1 INLKAQ
7 NIAGGTINADNV
19 EISNGRV
26 TINKDGVTVT
36 DANFLVRDA
45 RTGFTHTVNTS
56 TNLLYDHSFET
67 IKADGTAIGE
77 FYLNMEWATL
87 SSDLN
92 SSFYQ
97 WARVGT
103 PKMCSAHTY
112 DAPVEASPFGWNAA
126 LLNQSNYVAQR
137 FNATAGK
144 QYTISFHAAK
154 PFGGL
159 AAGQPRLIIEHMKD
173 NNVVH
178 SETKDFAIPATPAGE
193 CVRYGVTV
201 TAHANIAGGRSS
213 SIRVRFLTTNA
224 NWCVFDGVQAVTGNR
239 AAPYDAEDS
248 LWKFGQNRIKLD
260 AVNIRKLYG
269 NDIEGDVVRSA
280 NFQVPYKQSR

>member
-1 INLKAQ
+1 
-7 NIAGGTINADNV
+7 
-19 EISNGRV
+19 
-26 TINKDGVTVT
+26 
-36 DANFLVRDA
+36 
-45 RTGFTHTVNTS
+45 
-56 TNLLYDHSFET
+56 
-67 IKADGTAIGE
+67 
-77 FYLNMEWATL
+77 
-87 SSDLN
+87 
-92 SSFYQ
+92 
-97 WARVGT
+97 
-103 PKMCSAHTY
+103 
-112 DAPVEASPFGWNAA
+112 EASPFGWNAA

-224 NWCVFDGVQAVTGNR
+224 NWCVFEGVQAVTGNR

-280 NFQVPYKQSR
+280 NFQVPYKQSRAVVDH